1 MEKVTPS
8 QEEIE
13 EILHS
18 YKWIKVKQPVYEP
31 GTDLASVQTNFER
44 LEQHHIEETT
54 FLIEKV
60 RELALKIKK
69 LS

>member
-1 MEKVTPS
+1 MEKATPS

-13 EILHS
+13 EILDS

-31 GTDLASVQTNFER
+31 GIDLESVQTNFER

-60 RELALKIKK
+60 RELALKIKE
-69 LS
+69 LR